1 MNECQ
6 AAAALLTPW
15 QAEALSHDLKRH
27 AYLNGSSNWGHD
39 YGNWDRERSVPKI
52 LASIRNMR
60 NTLSSLSRYAQKPA
74 LDVPADQ
81 ELNSLRPGQA
91 LVGAEAIDQ
100 AEEKPSG
107 TGNFLTPVAIHDVL
121 AEASEKVNF
130 DWPHSLPIERIKAGL
145 TEIAVAILLF
155 AGLVA
160 ICLQRF

>member
-1 MNECQ
+1 MV
-6 AAAALLTPW
+6 LI
-15 QAEALSHDLKRH
+15 DLEFDPRCSQGLPGAGKFGIEGR
-27 AYLNGSSNWGHD
+27 LPVTGH
-39 YGNWDRERSVPKI
+39 RIPH
-52 LASIRNMR
+52 LAQGV
-60 NTLSSLSRYAQKPA
+60 AG
-74 LDVPADQ
+74 DV
-81 ELNSLRPGQA
+81 L
-91 LVGAEAIDQ
+91 DQ